1 MKLTVKGI
9 SMKLTVSQL
18 AERLGAELVG
28 DGASQIS
35 AVGTIETASENE
47 VAFIRDSKLHYAQP
61 GTAADGK
68 YLSAVKQSLAGA
80 VITGMR
86 IEDLDKPQLIVK
98 NVNAA
103 LIEAL
108 NIFAP
113 KLKPLAE
120 GIDPS
125 AKVAESAKIADSAAI
140 GACAVI
146 EDGAEIGANSVIAG
160 GCKIGENSTVGKD
173 CRLDSNVVVYHNCH
187 LGNNVV
193 IQANTTIGS
202 TGFGYS
208 LIEGSHKLI
217 PHNGGVVI
225 EDFVEIGANCCIDRA
240 KFGNTIIGAGT
251 KIDNHVQIAHNVV
264 IGKNC
269 LIVSLVGISG
279 SCKLG
284 DGVVLAGQVGLAD
297 NIEIGDNVKIGAKAG
312 VMNDIGAGE
321 KVLGSPA
328 IKSKKALQIIGLTMR
343 LPKLN
348 KQLKQ
353 LSKRVDELEAAKDD

>member
-1 MKLTVKGI
+1 MSVKGI
-9 SMKLTVSQL
+9 SMKLTISQL

-28 DGASQIS
+28 DGSGQIS
-35 AVGTIETASENE
+35 AVGSIEKAGENE
-47 VAFIRDSKLHYAQP
+47 VAFIRGSKENHVRY
-61 GTAADGK
+61 GTYIDLR
-68 YLSAVKQSLAGA
+68 YLSAVRQSLAGA
-80 VITGMR
+80 VIVGMR
-86 IEDLDKPQLIVK
+86 IEDLDKPQLIVN
-98 NVNAA
+98 NVDSA

-125 AKVAESAKIADSAAI
+125 AQVADSARIAKSAAI

-146 EDGAEIGANSVIAG
+146 GDGVAIGANSVISG

-187 LGNNVV
+187 IGNNVV

-208 LIEGSHKLI
+208 FIEGSHKLI
-217 PHNGGVVI
+217 PHNGGVLI

-240 KFGNTIIGAGT
+240 KFGETKIGSGT
-251 KIDNHVQIAHNVV
+251 KIDNLVQIAHNVV

-269 LIVSLVGISG
+269 LIAGQAGISG
-279 SCKLG
+279 SCRLG
-284 DGVVLAGQVGLAD
+284 DGVVLAGQVGIAD
-297 NIEIGDNVKIGAKAG
+297 NIEIGDNVKVGAQSG
-312 VMNDIGAGE
+312 VMNNIGAGE

-328 IKSKKALQIIGLTMR
+328 NNIKEALHIMGLTKR
-343 LPKLN
+343 LPNLN

-353 LSKRVDELEAAKDD
+353 LCKRVDKLEAAKDN

>member
-1 MKLTVKGI
+1 LTVKGI

-28 DGASQIS
+28 DGSGQIS
-35 AVGTIETASENE
+35 AVGSIETAGENE
-47 VAFIRDSKLHYAQP
+47 VAFVRGSKKNRLYF
-61 GTAADGK
+61 GTAADGRH
-68 YLSAVKQSLAGA
+68 LAAVKQSLAGA
-80 VITGMR
+80 VIAGR
-86 IEDLDKPQLIVK
+86 QIEDLDKPQLIVK

-113 KLKPLAE
+113 KLKPVTE

-125 AKVAESAKIADSAAI
+125 ANVADSAKIANSAAI

-146 EDGAEIGANSVIAG
+146 EDGAEIGPNSVIAG

-187 LGNNVV
+187 LGDNVV

-251 KIDNHVQIAHNVV
+251 KIDNLVQIAHNVV

-269 LIVSLVGISG
+269 LIAGQAGISG

-284 DGVVLAGQVGLAD
+284 DGVILAGQVGLTD
-297 NIEIGDNVKIGAKAG
+297 NLEIGDGVIVGAQSG

-328 IKSKKALQIIGLTMR
+328 NNIKEALQIMGLTKR
-343 LPKLN
+343 LPKLV

-353 LSKRVDELEAAKDD
+353 LSKRVERLEKTKE

>member
-1 MKLTVKGI
+1 
-9 SMKLTVSQL
+9 MKLTVSQL

-28 DGASQIS
+28 DGTGQIS
-35 AVGTIETASENE
+35 AVGSIETAGENE
-47 VAFIRDSKLHYAQP
+47 VGFVRGSKGNQVRFR
-61 GTAADGK
+61 TVADEK
-68 YLSAVKQSLAGA
+68 HLAAVKQSLAGA
-80 VITGMR
+80 VITGMQ
-86 IEDLDKPQLIVK
+86 IEDLDKAQLIVN
-98 NVNAA
+98 NVDAA

-113 KLKPLAE
+113 NLIPVTE
-120 GIDPS
+120 GIDPN
-125 AKVAESAKIADSAAI
+125 AKVADSARIANSASI
-140 GACAVI
+140 GAFAVI
-146 EDGAEIGANSVIAG
+146 DDGAEIGANSVIAG
-160 GCKIGENSTVGKD
+160 GCKIGGNSMVGKD

-251 KIDNHVQIAHNVV
+251 KIDNLVQIGHNVV

-284 DGVVLAGQVGLAD
+284 DGVILAGQAGLID
-297 NIEIGDNVKIGAKAG
+297 NLEIGDGAIVGAQAG

-328 IKSKKALQIIGLTMR
+328 NNIKEALHIMSLTKR

-353 LSKRVDELEAAKDD
+353 LSKRVDKLEAAEDD